1 MTPLVEDVQK
11 FVVVN
16 LEQPD
21 DLLLGGVLN
30 FLNHFRNIA
39 LGLAS
44 RAMGSAATGEVA
56 LGDDRHL
63 GVRERRTAM

>member
-16 LEQPD
+16 LEQLN

-39 LGLAS
+39 LGLTGRLNKRNCEE
-44 RAMGSAATGEVA
+44 RADDVPLVTGNPPSN
-56 LGDDRHL
+56 
-63 GVRERRTAM
+63 

>member
-11 FVVVN
+11 CVVVN
-16 LEQPD
+16 LEQTD

-39 LGLAS
+39 LGLAGRLDKRNS
-44 RAMGSAATGEVA
+44 EESA
-56 LGDDRHL
+56 DDIPLVFLHPA
-63 GVRERRTAM
+63 EE